1 MYNVARHYDLLKTR
15 ISSDSPPHTHTHTH
29 THARTHTF
37 ESIMSLISTD

>member
-15 ISSDSPPHTHTHTH
+15 ISSDSPPHTHTHAHTH
-29 THARTHTF
+29 TL